1 MVEKVTNNT
10 EKLCQTIDNII
21 KGIIKCYLQEMI
33 FAFQEYKCKKGA
45 IK

>member
-1 MVEKVTNNT
+1 MTNNI
-10 EKLCQTIDNII
+10 EKPYQTIDNII

-33 FAFQEYKCKKGA
+33 FAFQEYKCKKGV